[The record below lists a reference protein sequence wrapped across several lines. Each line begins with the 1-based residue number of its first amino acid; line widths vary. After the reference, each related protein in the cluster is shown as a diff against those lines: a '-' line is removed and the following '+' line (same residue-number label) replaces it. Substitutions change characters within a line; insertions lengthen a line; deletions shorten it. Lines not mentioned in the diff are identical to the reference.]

1 MTSTVTPSPHEQLVA
16 AVRANPD
23 RQAAARQAA
32 SEHAGWYHAMDLA
45 PGVAT
50 TGIADL
56 RPFLAKAL
64 PPSLA
69 GLRCL
74 DVGTFDGFYAFAME
88 DRGAREVVGIDVAS
102 PQELEHP
109 PLTRERNL
117 RDAATSGIHPG
128 EGFALAAAARRSEA
142 RWVHCN
148 VYDLTPEAIGG
159 PVDFA
164 VVGTILQHVRNPVGA
179 LERVRDALVPGGR
192 GVMIETAST
201 LLTLLQPRRPIAD
214 FRAAAPTNLFSWWV
228 PNLNAIKSW
237 ARAAGLAVPSGLP
250 PTYRIPGRHR
260 LADRIVAV
268 PFTRT

>member
-1 MTSTVTPSPHEQLVA
+1 
-16 AVRANPD
+16 
-23 RQAAARQAA
+23 
-32 SEHAGWYHAMDLA
+32 MDLA

-56 RPFLAKAL
+56 RPFLARAL

-74 DVGTFDGFYAFAME
+74 DVGTFDGFYAFALE
-88 DRGAREVVGIDVAS
+88 DRGAGEVVGIDVAD
-102 PQELEHP
+102 PTELEHP

-117 RDAATSGIHPG
+117 RDAATSGINPG
-128 EGFALAAAARRSEA
+128 EGFALAAAARRSSA

-148 VYDLTPEAIGG
+148 VYDLTPEAVGG
-159 PVDFA
+159 PVDYV
-164 VVGTILQHVRNPVGA
+164 VVGTILQHLRDPVRA
-179 LERVRDALVPGGR
+179 MQRVHDVLVPGGR
-192 GVMIETAST
+192 GVMIETVST
-201 LLTLLQPRRPIAD
+201 ALTLLEPRRAVAS

-237 ARAAGLAVPSGLP
+237 ARAASLTVPPGVP
-250 PTYRIPGRHR
+250 PTYRIPGRPR

-268 PFTRT
+268 PFRRD